1 MNFNPYPYQ
10 RTAIEWIIE
19 HPCCGLLLDMGLG
32 KTVITLT
39 ALQRLQDW
47 CEIGKALV
55 VAPKKVAEATWSA
68 EASKWQHLAGMRVAV
83 VLGSAKEREAALKV
97 DADIYVTGRDNY
109 VWLAGYYNGKLPFD
123 AVVLDE
129 LTSFKNHRSQRWKA
143 FKATRGCFRR
153 IIGLT
158 GTPAPNGLPDLWG
171 QIFCLD
177 GGERLGKSVTRFR
190 DTYFNVFTRNG
201 IMLSCT
207 PKRGTQEA
215 LEGKLRDICLSMAA
229 KDYLTLPP
237 LTVHDVVVKL
247 PEDVQQGYAAFERD
261 RVLEWKAANGT
272 AEEASVAVNAA
283 ALVNKLAQYA
293 NGAVYTEE
301 GNAHPVHAAKLEAL
315 DELVEAAGEPVLVF
329 YQFKHDAERIT
340 ARMRAQKRCVRL
352 YEKAKDLEDW
362 NNGEIDVLLAHPA
375 ATAYGLNMQQGG
387 RYIVWFGLGWNLE
400 LYQQANAR
408 LYRQGQQRC
417 VHIYRLLALGT
428 VDERAAAALEDKRGM
443 QAALL
448 DSLKALINRY
458 E

>member
-1 MNFNPYPYQ
+1 MKFNPYPYQ
-10 RTAIEWIIE
+10 RHAIEWIIE
-19 HPCCGLLLDMGLG
+19 HPSCGLLLDMGLG

-47 CEIGKALV
+47 CEIGKTLV
-55 VAPKKVAEATWSA
+55 VAPKKVAETTWSA
-68 EASKWQHLAGMRVAV
+68 EVSKWQHLAGMRLAV
-83 VLGSAKEREAALKV
+83 VLGSAKERSAALKT
-97 DADIYVTGRDNY
+97 DADVYVTGRDNY
-109 VWLAGYYNGKLPFD
+109 VWLTGYYNGKLPFD

-190 DTYFNVFTRNG
+190 ETYFNVFTRNG

-301 GNAHPVHAAKLEAL
+301 HTAHPVHAAKLEML